1 MPYDLIIFDLDGTL
15 TDPRLG
21 ITRSHQYALAAFGFN
36 EELENLEKF
45 IGPPLR
51 DVYRDYYG
59 MSEADIEKAVIVF
72 REYFAQTGIFENE
85 VYPGISELLQRL
97 KAHGKTLAV
106 ATGKAKLYAE
116 KILEYFY
123 LDRYFDYVSGDEM
136 DGSLTKH
143 GKRDIVRMVM
153 EKLDPQRKMKAVMI
167 GDRYHD
173 IEGAHDNEIDGIGV
187 LWGFGS
193 VAELEDADAD
203 IIVQSTDE
211 LLTVL

>member
-36 EELENLEKF
+36 EELKDLEKF

-51 DVYRDYYG
+51 DVYRDYYS
-59 MSEADIEKAVIVF
+59 MSAADIEKAVVVF

-85 VYPGISELLQRL
+85 VYPNIPELLQKL
-97 KAHGKTLAV
+97 KAQGKTLAV
-106 ATGKAKLYAE
+106 ATGKARLYAE

-136 DGSLTKH
+136 DGSLTRH
-143 GKRDIVRMVM
+143 GKRDIIRMVM
-153 EKLDPQRKMKAVMI
+153 EKLDPQSKMKAVMI

-173 IEGAHDNEIDGIGV
+173 IEGAHDNEIAGIGV

-193 VAELEDADAD
+193 AAELEDAGAD
-203 IIVQSTDE
+203 IIVKSTDE
-211 LLTVL
+211 LLNVL